1 MNDSIQ
7 VKTSVGKKI
16 PAKVLIGIIGTAL
29 FLLALILFFNSS
41 NTYVQ
46 SVMNML
52 LYNIVIV
59 LGLNYITGLTGQM
72 NLATAGMVAMGAYTY
87 GIMTTSYGWEPWMA
101 LFALFALAL
110 AMGLGLGY
118 PSLRLK
124 GFFLSL
130 TTIGFSE
137 VVRLL
142 ASNLAELTGGT
153 MGFSNIVRLPFFID
167 QTEKNSYFYLNL
179 VITVVLVLV
188 AFSLVNSK
196 WGRAF
201 KAIRDNADAAEASGI
216 DVSKLKIQAFTLA
229 SVYAVI
235 GGCMYAGYN
244 TYLNPSAFTV
254 QMSQNYVAML
264 MIGGLG
270 SVPGNIIGATL
281 VTVLPEMLRKFDDYY
296 WIVFSTVCLV
306 MAILVPE
313 GLWAQLVRL
322 YKFAVKKIS
331 GRKNAS
337 EKAVK

>member
-1 MNDSIQ
+1 MTKIVPASTSKASRFP
-7 VKTSVGKKI
+7 VKIAVGI
-16 PAKVLIGIIGTAL
+16 AAVAAFLVGI
-29 FLLALILFFNSS
+29 ILFFNAS

-87 GIMTTSYGWEPWMA
+87 GIMTTSYGWEPWLA

-137 VVRLL
+137 IVRLL
-142 ASNLAELTGGT
+142 ASNLPELTGGT
-153 MGFSNIVRLPFFID
+153 MGFSNVVRLPFFLD
-167 QTEKNSYFYLNL
+167 LSAKNSYFYLNL
-179 VITVVLVLV
+179 IFTVILVLI

-201 KAIRDNADAAEASGI
+201 KAVRDNAEAAEASGLN
-216 DVSKLKIQAFTLA
+216 VSKLKIQAFTLA

-244 TYLNPSAFTV
+244 TYLNPSAFTI

-281 VTVLPEMLRKFDDYY
+281 VTVLPEMLREFDDYY
-296 WIVFSTVCLV
+296 WIVFCTVCLV
-306 MAILVPE
+306 MAILVPD
-313 GLWAQLVRL
+313 GLWAQFVKL
-322 YKFAVKKIS
+322 YKSIAKKI
-331 GRKNAS
+331 RAARQKK
-337 EKAVK
+337 EAV

>member
-1 MNDSIQ
+1 MNQ
-7 VKTSVGKKI
+7 TVKTETPVINVKKI
-16 PAKVLIGIIGTAL
+16 LIGGAILAA
-29 FLLALILFFNSS
+29 FLVVFVLFFRAS

-87 GIMTTSYGWEPWMA
+87 GIMTTTYGWYPWMA
-101 LFALFALAL
+101 LVALFALAL

-142 ASNLAELTGGT
+142 ASNLPNLTGGT
-153 MGFSNIVRLPFFID
+153 MGFSNIIRLPFFFEMSD
-167 QTEKNSYFYLNL
+167 KNSYFYVNL
-179 VITVVLVLV
+179 IFTVVLTLI

-201 KAIRDNADAAEASGI
+201 KAVRDNAEAAEASGI
-216 DVSKLKIQAFTLA
+216 NVATLKIQAFTLA
-229 SVYAVI
+229 SIYAVI

-244 TYLNPSAFTV
+244 TYLNPTTFTV
-254 QMSQNYVAML
+254 QLSQNYVAML

-270 SVPGNIIGATL
+270 SVPGNLIGASL
-281 VTVLPEMLRKFDDYY
+281 VTILPEMLREFDDYY
-296 WIVFSTVCLV
+296 WIVFCTVCLL
-306 MAILVPE
+306 MAILLPD
-313 GLWAQLVRL
+313 GLWAQFVKL
-322 YKFAVKKIS
+322 YKSIK
-331 GRKNAS
+331 RKLNKGKEA
-337 EKAVK
+337 A

>member
-1 MNDSIQ
+1 MDQTIKKDTPVINSKKML
-7 VKTSVGKKI
+7 VGSVTL
-16 PAKVLIGIIGTAL
+16 VV
-29 FLLALILFFNSS
+29 FLAAFVLFFNAS

-87 GIMTTSYGWEPWMA
+87 GIMTTTYGWYPWMA
-101 LFALFALAL
+101 LVALFALAL

-137 VVRLL
+137 VIRLL
-142 ASNLAELTGGT
+142 ASNLPDLTGGT
-153 MGFSNIVRLPFFID
+153 MGFSNIVRLPFFFD
-167 QTEKNSYFYLNL
+167 MSDKNSYFYLNL
-179 VITVVLVLV
+179 IFTVILTLI
-188 AFSLVNSK
+188 AISLVNSK

-201 KAIRDNADAAEASGI
+201 KAVRDNAEAAEASGI
-216 DVSKLKIQAFTLA
+216 NVATLKIQAFTLA

-244 TYLNPSAFTV
+244 TYLNPTTFTV

-270 SVPGNIIGATL
+270 SVPGNLVGASL
-281 VTVLPEMLRKFDDYY
+281 VTILPEMLREFDDYY
-296 WIVFSTVCLV
+296 WIVFCTVCLV
-306 MAILVPE
+306 MAILVPD
-313 GLWAQLVRL
+313 GLWAQFVKF
-322 YKFAVKKIS
+322 YKGIK
-331 GRKNAS
+331 RKLSKGKGA
-337 EKAVK
+337 A

>member
-1 MNDSIQ
+1 MDQTIKKDAPVINSKKML
-7 VKTSVGKKI
+7 VGSVTL
-16 PAKVLIGIIGTAL
+16 VV
-29 FLLALILFFNSS
+29 FLAAFVLFFNAS

-87 GIMTTSYGWEPWMA
+87 GIMTTTYGWYPWMA
-101 LFALFALAL
+101 LVALFALAL

-137 VVRLL
+137 VIRLL
-142 ASNLAELTGGT
+142 ASNLPDLTGGT
-153 MGFSNIVRLPFFID
+153 MGFSNIVRLPFFFD
-167 QTEKNSYFYLNL
+167 MSDKNSYFYLNL
-179 VITVVLVLV
+179 IFTVILTLI
-188 AFSLVNSK
+188 AISLVNSK

-201 KAIRDNADAAEASGI
+201 KAVRDNAEAAEASGI
-216 DVSKLKIQAFTLA
+216 NVATLKIQAFTLA

-244 TYLNPSAFTV
+244 TYLNPTTFTV

-270 SVPGNIIGATL
+270 SVPGNLVGASL
-281 VTVLPEMLRKFDDYY
+281 VTILPEMLREFDDYY
-296 WIVFSTVCLV
+296 WIVFCTVCLV
-306 MAILVPE
+306 MAILVPD
-313 GLWAQLVRL
+313 GLWAQFVKF
-322 YKFAVKKIS
+322 YKGIK
-331 GRKNAS
+331 RKLSKGKEA
-337 EKAVK
+337 A

>member
-1 MNDSIQ
+1 MTIEKSSR
-7 VKTSVGKKI
+7 KSA
-16 PAKVLIGIIGTAL
+16 AKPVIVAAVTIAVLAVIVV
-29 FLLALILFFNSS
+29 FFRGA

-72 NLATAGMVAMGAYTY
+72 NLATAGMVAMGAYAY
-87 GIMTTSYGWEPWMA
+87 GIMTTTYGWAPWMA
-101 LFALFALAL
+101 FVALFALAL

-142 ASNLAELTGGT
+142 AANLANFTGGT
-153 MGFSNIVRLPFFID
+153 MGFTGIVRLPFVLD
-167 QTEKNSYFYLNL
+167 LSDKNSYFYLNL
-179 VITVVLVLV
+179 IFTVLLTLI
-188 AFSLVNSK
+188 ALSLVNSK

-201 KAIRDNADAAEASGI
+201 KAVRDNADAAEASGI
-216 DVSKLKIQAFTLA
+216 NVSRLKIQAFTLA
-229 SVYAVI
+229 AVYAVI

-270 SVPGNIIGATL
+270 SVPGNIVGASL
-281 VTVLPEMLRKFDDYY
+281 VTILPEMLRKFDDYY

-306 MAILVPE
+306 MAILVPD
-313 GLWAQLVRL
+313 GLWPQ
-322 YKFAVKKIS
+322 FVKLCKS
-331 GRKNAS
+331 LSRKLGK
-337 EKAVK
+337 KAKEAA

>member
-1 MNDSIQ
+1 MDQTIKTNTPVIDS
-7 VKTSVGKKI
+7 KKL
-16 PAKVLIGIIGTAL
+16 LIGGAVL
-29 FLLALILFFNSS
+29 AAFLVVFVVFFNVS

-59 LGLNYITGLTGQM
+59 LGLNFITGLTGQM

-87 GIMTTSYGWEPWMA
+87 GIMTTTYGWYPWMA
-101 LFALFALAL
+101 LLALFALAL

-142 ASNLAELTGGT
+142 ASNLPDLTGGT
-153 MGFSNIVRLPFFID
+153 MGFSNIVRLPFLFD
-167 QTEKNSYFYLNL
+167 MSDKNSYFYLNL
-179 VITVVLVLV
+179 IFTVILTLI

-201 KAIRDNADAAEASGI
+201 KAVRDNAEAAEASGI

-244 TYLNPSAFTV
+244 TYLNPTTFTV

-270 SVPGNIIGATL
+270 SVPGNLIGASL
-281 VTVLPEMLRKFDDYY
+281 VTILPEMLREFDDYY
-296 WIVFSTVCLV
+296 WIVFCTVCLV
-306 MAILVPE
+306 MAILVPD
-313 GLWAQLVRL
+313 GLWAQFVKL
-322 YKFAVKKIS
+322 YKNIK
-331 GRKNAS
+331 RKLTKGKEA
-337 EKAVK
+337 A

>member
-1 MNDSIQ
+1 MDQTIKTKEPVIH
-7 VKTSVGKKI
+7 VKKL
-16 PAKVLIGIIGTAL
+16 LIGGVILAV
-29 FLLALILFFNSS
+29 FLAAFVAFFRAS

-72 NLATAGMVAMGAYTY
+72 NLATAGMVAMGAYSY
-87 GIMTTSYGWEPWMA
+87 GIMTTTYGWYPWMA
-101 LFALFALAL
+101 LLALFALAL

-142 ASNLAELTGGT
+142 ASNLPNLTGGT
-153 MGFSNIVRLPFFID
+153 MGFSNIVRLPFFYEMTD
-167 QTEKNSYFYLNL
+167 KNSYFYVNL
-179 VITVVLVLV
+179 VFTVILTLI

-201 KAIRDNADAAEASGI
+201 KAVRDNAEAAEASGI
-216 DVSKLKIQAFTLA
+216 NVASLKIQAFTLA
-229 SVYAVI
+229 SIYAVI

-244 TYLNPSAFTV
+244 TYLNPTTFTV

-270 SVPGNIIGATL
+270 SVPGNLIGASL
-281 VTVLPEMLRKFDDYY
+281 VTILPEMLREFDDYY
-296 WIVFSTVCLV
+296 WIVFCTVCLV
-306 MAILVPE
+306 MAILVPD
-313 GLWAQLVRL
+313 GLWAQFVKL
-322 YKFAVKKIS
+322 YKGIK
-331 GRKNAS
+331 RKLNKGKEA
-337 EKAVK
+337 A

>member
-1 MNDSIQ
+1 MDQ
-7 VKTSVGKKI
+7 TVKTNSPVINGKKM
-16 PAKVLIGIIGTAL
+16 LIGGIAL
-29 FLLALILFFNSS
+29 AVFLAVFVAFFKAS

-59 LGLNYITGLTGQM
+59 LGLNFITGLTGQM

-87 GIMTTSYGWEPWMA
+87 GIMTTSYGWYPWMA
-101 LFALFALAL
+101 LLALFALAL

-142 ASNLAELTGGT
+142 ASNLPDLTGGT
-153 MGFSNIVRLPFFID
+153 MGFSNIVRLPFFFD
-167 QTEKNSYFYLNL
+167 LSDKNSYFYLNL
-179 VITVVLVLV
+179 IFAVILTLI

-201 KAIRDNADAAEASGI
+201 KAVRDNAEAAEASGI

-244 TYLNPSAFTV
+244 TYLNPTTFTV
-254 QMSQNYVAML
+254 QLSQNYVAML

-270 SVPGNIIGATL
+270 SVPGNLIGASL
-281 VTVLPEMLRKFDDYY
+281 VTILPEMLREFDDYY
-296 WIVFSTVCLV
+296 WIVFCTVCLL
-306 MAILVPE
+306 MAILLPD
-313 GLWAQLVRL
+313 GLWAQFVKL
-322 YKFAVKKIS
+322 YKSIK
-331 GRKNAS
+331 RKLNKGKEA
-337 EKAVK
+337 A

>member
-1 MNDSIQ
+1 MDQTIKKDTPVINSKKML
-7 VKTSVGKKI
+7 VGSVTL
-16 PAKVLIGIIGTAL
+16 VV
-29 FLLALILFFNSS
+29 FLAAFVLFFNAS

-87 GIMTTSYGWEPWMA
+87 GIMTTTYGWYPWMA
-101 LFALFALAL
+101 LVALFALAL

-137 VVRLL
+137 VIRLL
-142 ASNLAELTGGT
+142 ASNLPDLTGGT
-153 MGFSNIVRLPFFID
+153 MGFSNIVRLPFFFD
-167 QTEKNSYFYLNL
+167 MSDKNSYFYLNL
-179 VITVVLVLV
+179 IFTVILTLI
-188 AFSLVNSK
+188 AISLVNSK

-201 KAIRDNADAAEASGI
+201 KAVRDNAEAAEASGI
-216 DVSKLKIQAFTLA
+216 NVATLKIQAFTLA

-244 TYLNPSAFTV
+244 TYLNPTTFTV

-270 SVPGNIIGATL
+270 SVPGNLVGASL
-281 VTVLPEMLRKFDDYY
+281 VTILPEMLREFDDYY
-296 WIVFSTVCLV
+296 WIVFCTVCLV
-306 MAILVPE
+306 MAILVPD
-313 GLWAQLVRL
+313 GLWAQFVKF
-322 YKFAVKKIS
+322 YKGIK
-331 GRKNAS
+331 RKLSKGKEA
-337 EKAVK
+337 A

>member
-1 MNDSIQ
+1 MDQTIKTKQPVVN
-7 VKTSVGKKI
+7 VKKL
-16 PAKVLIGIIGTAL
+16 LIGGVAL
-29 FLLALILFFNSS
+29 AVFLTVFVLFFKSA

-72 NLATAGMVAMGAYTY
+72 NLATAGMVAMGAYSY
-87 GIMTTSYGWEPWMA
+87 GIMTTTYGWYPWMA
-101 LFALFALAL
+101 LLALFALAL

-137 VVRLL
+137 VIRLL
-142 ASNLAELTGGT
+142 ASNLPNLTGGT
-153 MGFSNIVRLPFFID
+153 MGFSNIIRLPFFFEMTD
-167 QTEKNSYFYLNL
+167 KNSYFYINL
-179 VITVVLVLV
+179 IFTVVLTLI

-201 KAIRDNADAAEASGI
+201 KAVRDNAEAAEASGI
-216 DVSKLKIQAFTLA
+216 NVATLKIQAFTLA
-229 SVYAVI
+229 SIYAVI

-244 TYLNPSAFTV
+244 TYLNPSTFTV
-254 QMSQNYVAML
+254 QLSQNYVAML

-270 SVPGNIIGATL
+270 SVPGNLIGASL
-281 VTVLPEMLRKFDDYY
+281 VTILPEMLREFDDYY
-296 WIVFSTVCLV
+296 WIVFCTVCLV
-306 MAILVPE
+306 MAILVPD
-313 GLWAQLVRL
+313 GLWAQFVKL
-322 YKFAVKKIS
+322 YKTIK
-331 GRKNAS
+331 RKLGKGKEA
-337 EKAVK
+337 A

>member
-1 MNDSIQ
+1 MDQTI
-7 VKTSVGKKI
+7 KTKQPVINTRKL
-16 PAKVLIGIIGTAL
+16 LIGGIAL
-29 FLLALILFFNSS
+29 TVFLVAFVLFFNAS

-72 NLATAGMVAMGAYTY
+72 NLATAGMVAMGAYSY
-87 GIMTTSYGWEPWMA
+87 GIMTTTYGWYPWMA
-101 LFALFALAL
+101 LLALFALAL

-142 ASNLAELTGGT
+142 ASNLPELTGGT
-153 MGFSNIVRLPFFID
+153 MGFSNIVRLPFFFEMTD
-167 QTEKNSYFYLNL
+167 KNSYFYMNL
-179 VITVVLVLV
+179 IFTVILTLI

-201 KAIRDNADAAEASGI
+201 KAVRDNAEAAEASGI
-216 DVSKLKIQAFTLA
+216 NVSTLKIQAFTLA
-229 SVYAVI
+229 SIYAVI

-244 TYLNPSAFTV
+244 TYLNPTTFTV

-270 SVPGNIIGATL
+270 SVPGNLIGASL
-281 VTVLPEMLRKFDDYY
+281 VTILPEMLREFDDYY
-296 WIVFSTVCLV
+296 WIVFCTVCLL
-306 MAILVPE
+306 MAILVPD
-313 GLWAQLVRL
+313 GLWAQFVKL
-322 YKFAVKKIS
+322 YKGIKRKIMK
-331 GRKNAS
+331 GKEA
-337 EKAVK
+337 A

>member
-1 MNDSIQ
+1 MDQ
-7 VKTSVGKKI
+7 TVKTKEPVINIKKL
-16 PAKVLIGIIGTAL
+16 LIGAVAVAV
-29 FLLALILFFNSS
+29 FLVAFILFFNAS

-72 NLATAGMVAMGAYTY
+72 NLATAGMVAMGAYSY
-87 GIMTTSYGWEPWMA
+87 GIMTTTYGWYPWMA
-101 LFALFALAL
+101 LLALFALAL
-110 AMGLGLGY
+110 AMGLSLGY

-142 ASNLAELTGGT
+142 ASNLPNLTGGT
-153 MGFSNIVRLPFFID
+153 MGFSNIVRLPFFFEM
-167 QTEKNSYFYLNL
+167 TSKNSYFYINL
-179 VITVVLVLV
+179 IFTVILTLI

-201 KAIRDNADAAEASGI
+201 KAVRDNAEAAEASGI
-216 DVSKLKIQAFTLA
+216 NVATLKIQAFTLA
-229 SVYAVI
+229 SIYAVI

-244 TYLNPSAFTV
+244 TYLNPTTFTV

-270 SVPGNIIGATL
+270 SVPGNLIGASL
-281 VTVLPEMLRKFDDYY
+281 VTILPEMLREFDDYY
-296 WIVFSTVCLV
+296 WIVFCTVCLL
-306 MAILVPE
+306 MAILLPD
-313 GLWAQLVRL
+313 GLWAQFTKL
-322 YKFAVKKIS
+322 YKGIK
-331 GRKNAS
+331 RKLAKGK
-337 EKAVK
+337 EEA

>member
-1 MNDSIQ
+1 MDQ
-7 VKTSVGKKI
+7 TVKTNIPVINSKKM
-16 PAKVLIGIIGTAL
+16 LIGGVAL
-29 FLLALILFFNSS
+29 VVFLAAFVVFFNAS

-87 GIMTTSYGWEPWMA
+87 GIMTTTYGWYPWMA
-101 LFALFALAL
+101 LVALFALAL

-142 ASNLAELTGGT
+142 ASNLPDLTGGT
-153 MGFSNIVRLPFFID
+153 MGFSNIVRLPFFFD
-167 QTEKNSYFYLNL
+167 MSSKNSYFYMNL
-179 VITVVLVLV
+179 IFTVILTLI

-201 KAIRDNADAAEASGI
+201 KAVRDNAEAAEASGI
-216 DVSKLKIQAFTLA
+216 NVATLKIQAFTLA
-229 SVYAVI
+229 SIYAVI

-244 TYLNPSAFTV
+244 TYLNPTTFTV
-254 QMSQNYVAML
+254 QLSQNYVAML

-270 SVPGNIIGATL
+270 SVPGNLIGASL
-281 VTVLPEMLRKFDDYY
+281 VTILPEMLREFDDYY
-296 WIVFSTVCLV
+296 WIVFCTVCLL
-306 MAILVPE
+306 MAILVPD
-313 GLWAQLVRL
+313 GLWAQFVKL
-322 YKFAVKKIS
+322 YKSIKRKINK
-331 GRKNAS
+331 GKEA
-337 EKAVK
+337 A

>member
-1 MNDSIQ
+1 MEQNI
-7 VKTSVGKKI
+7 KTKEQPAINMKKM
-16 PAKVLIGIIGTAL
+16 LIGGIAVAA
-29 FLLALILFFNSS
+29 FLVVFVLFFKSS

-72 NLATAGMVAMGAYTY
+72 NLATAGMVAMGAYSY
-87 GIMTTSYGWEPWMA
+87 GIMTTSYGWYPWMA
-101 LFALFALAL
+101 LVALFAIAL

-137 VVRLL
+137 VIRLL
-142 ASNLAELTGGT
+142 ASNLPNLTGGT
-153 MGFSNIVRLPFFID
+153 MGFSNIVRLPFFFD
-167 QTEKNSYFYLNL
+167 MSDKNSYFYMNL
-179 VITVVLVLV
+179 IFTVILTLI

-201 KAIRDNADAAEASGI
+201 KAVRDNAEAAEASGI
-216 DVSKLKIQAFTLA
+216 NVATLKIQAFTLA
-229 SVYAVI
+229 SIYAVI

-244 TYLNPSAFTV
+244 TYLNPTTFTV
-254 QMSQNYVAML
+254 QLSQNYVAML

-270 SVPGNIIGATL
+270 SVPGNLIGASL
-281 VTVLPEMLRKFDDYY
+281 VTILPEMLRKFDDYY
-296 WIVFSTVCLV
+296 WIVFCTVCLV
-306 MAILVPE
+306 MAILVPD
-313 GLWAQLVRL
+313 GLWAQFVKI
-322 YKFAVKKIS
+322 YKSIQ
-331 GRKNAS
+331 RKLGKGKEA
-337 EKAVK
+337 A

>member
-1 MNDSIQ
+1 MDQTIKKDTPVINSKKML
-7 VKTSVGKKI
+7 VGSVTL
-16 PAKVLIGIIGTAL
+16 VV
-29 FLLALILFFNSS
+29 FLAAFVLFFNAS

-87 GIMTTSYGWEPWMA
+87 GIMTTTYGWYPWMA
-101 LFALFALAL
+101 LVALFALAL

-137 VVRLL
+137 VIRLL
-142 ASNLAELTGGT
+142 ASNLPDLTGGT
-153 MGFSNIVRLPFFID
+153 MGFSNIVRLPFFFD
-167 QTEKNSYFYLNL
+167 MSDKNSYFYLNL
-179 VITVVLVLV
+179 IFTVILTLI
-188 AFSLVNSK
+188 AISLVNSK

-201 KAIRDNADAAEASGI
+201 KAVRDNAEAAESSGI
-216 DVSKLKIQAFTLA
+216 NVATLKIQAFTLA

-244 TYLNPSAFTV
+244 TYLNPTTFTV

-270 SVPGNIIGATL
+270 SVPGNLVGASL
-281 VTVLPEMLRKFDDYY
+281 VTILPEMLREFDDYY
-296 WIVFSTVCLV
+296 WIVFCTVCLV
-306 MAILVPE
+306 MAILVPD
-313 GLWAQLVRL
+313 GLWAQFVKF
-322 YKFAVKKIS
+322 YKGIK
-331 GRKNAS
+331 RKLSKGKEA
-337 EKAVK
+337 A

>member
-1 MNDSIQ
+1 MEQNMK
-7 VKTSVGKKI
+7 VTAPKAGKKLGKG
-16 PAKVLIGIIGTAL
+16 ALIAALVVL
-29 FLLALILFFNSS
+29 FLVAFVLFFRSA

-87 GIMTTSYGWEPWMA
+87 GIMTTTYGWYPWMA
-101 LFALFALAL
+101 LVALFALAL

-142 ASNLAELTGGT
+142 ASNLANLTGGT
-153 MGFSNIVRLPFFID
+153 MGFSNIVRLPFFLD
-167 QTEKNSYFYLNL
+167 FSDKNSYFYMNL
-179 VITVVLVLV
+179 IFTVILTLI

-201 KAIRDNADAAEASGI
+201 KAIRDNAEAAEASGI
-216 DVSKLKIQAFTLA
+216 NVATLKIQAFTLA

-244 TYLNPSAFTV
+244 TYLNPSTFTV
-254 QMSQNYVAML
+254 QLSQNYVAML

-270 SVPGNIIGATL
+270 SVPGNLIGASI
-281 VTVLPEMLRKFDDYY
+281 VTILPEMLREFDDYY
-296 WIVFSTVCLV
+296 WIVFCTVCLV
-306 MAILVPE
+306 MAILLPE
-313 GLWAQLVRL
+313 GLWAQ
-322 YKFAVKKIS
+322 FVKLWKSIR
-331 GRKNAS
+331 RKLNKKKEA
-337 EKAVK
+337 A

>member
-1 MNDSIQ
+1 MDQTIKKDTPVINS
-7 VKTSVGKKI
+7 KKI
-16 PAKVLIGIIGTAL
+16 LVGSVTLVV
-29 FLLALILFFNSS
+29 FLAAFVLFFNAS

-87 GIMTTSYGWEPWMA
+87 GIMTTTYGWYPWMA
-101 LFALFALAL
+101 LVALFALAL

-137 VVRLL
+137 VIRLL
-142 ASNLAELTGGT
+142 ASNLPDLTGGT
-153 MGFSNIVRLPFFID
+153 MGFSNIVRLPFFFD
-167 QTEKNSYFYLNL
+167 MSDKNSYFYLNL
-179 VITVVLVLV
+179 IFTVILTLI
-188 AFSLVNSK
+188 AISLVNSK

-201 KAIRDNADAAEASGI
+201 KAVRDNAEAAEASGI
-216 DVSKLKIQAFTLA
+216 NVATLKIQAFTLA

-244 TYLNPSAFTV
+244 TYLNPTTFTV

-270 SVPGNIIGATL
+270 SVPGNLVGASL
-281 VTVLPEMLRKFDDYY
+281 VTILPEMLREFDDYY
-296 WIVFSTVCLV
+296 WIVFCTVCLV
-306 MAILVPE
+306 MAILVPD
-313 GLWAQLVRL
+313 GLWAQFVKF
-322 YKFAVKKIS
+322 YKGIK
-331 GRKNAS
+331 RKLSKGKEA
-337 EKAVK
+337 A

>member
-1 MNDSIQ
+1 MNRSIQ
-7 VKTSVGKKI
+7 
-16 PAKVLIGIIGTAL
+16 AKAPKAGRLPVRSFIGIAVVAV
-29 FLLALILFFNSS
+29 FLVAVVLFFNAS

-87 GIMTTSYGWEPWMA
+87 GIMTTSYGWQPWMA
-101 LFALFALAL
+101 LLALFAVAL

-142 ASNLAELTGGT
+142 ASNLPELTGGT
-153 MGFSNIVRLPFFID
+153 MGFSNIVRLPFFFD
-167 QTEKNSYFYLNL
+167 MSTKNSYFYLNL
-179 VITVVLVLV
+179 IFTVILTLI

-216 DVSKLKIQAFTLA
+216 NVSRLKIQAFTLA

-244 TYLNPSAFTV
+244 TYLNPTAFTV

-270 SVPGNIIGATL
+270 SVPGNIIGAGL
-281 VTVLPEMLRKFDDYY
+281 VTVLPEMLREFDDYY

-306 MAILVPE
+306 MAILVPD
-313 GLWAQLVRL
+313 GLWAQLVKL
-322 YKFAVKKIS
+322 YRAIVKRAKS
-331 GRKNAS
+331 GRQKKEA
-337 EKAVK
+337 A

>member
-1 MNDSIQ
+1 MDQTIKKDTPVINNKKML
-7 VKTSVGKKI
+7 VGSVTL
-16 PAKVLIGIIGTAL
+16 VV
-29 FLLALILFFNSS
+29 FLAAFVLFFNAS

-87 GIMTTSYGWEPWMA
+87 GIMTTTYGWYPWMA
-101 LFALFALAL
+101 LVALFALAL

-137 VVRLL
+137 VIRLL
-142 ASNLAELTGGT
+142 ASNLPDLTGGT
-153 MGFSNIVRLPFFID
+153 MGFSNIVRLPFFFD
-167 QTEKNSYFYLNL
+167 MSDKNSYFYLNL
-179 VITVVLVLV
+179 IFTVILTLI
-188 AFSLVNSK
+188 AISLVNSK

-201 KAIRDNADAAEASGI
+201 KAVRDNAEAAEASGI
-216 DVSKLKIQAFTLA
+216 NVATLKIQAFTLA

-244 TYLNPSAFTV
+244 TYLNPTTFSV

-270 SVPGNIIGATL
+270 SVPGNLVGASL
-281 VTVLPEMLRKFDDYY
+281 VTILPEMLREFDDYY
-296 WIVFSTVCLV
+296 WIVFCTVCLV
-306 MAILVPE
+306 MAILVPD
-313 GLWAQLVRL
+313 GLWAQFVKF
-322 YKFAVKKIS
+322 YKGIK
-331 GRKNAS
+331 RKLSKGKEA
-337 EKAVK
+337 A